1 VSTGTTYIPDPDGA
15 LTGLG
20 KMLTDGDQLSST
32 LATAFATIKAKEA
45 DKPWGTS
52 DPGKH
57 FEQIYTTGEG
67 GAQAVE
73 TNAPK
78 LAQEVVHG
86 AELAKQCIT
95 NVATLDGNNADAL
108 FRIDPA
114 VSAAMTAGNAN
125 RAQALGGGG

>member
-1 VSTGTTYIPDPDGA
+1 MSSETTYIPDPDGA
-15 LTGLG
+15 LTGIG
-20 KMLTDGDQLSST
+20 QMRATGDDLRST

-78 LAQEVVHG
+78 LADEVVHG
-86 AELAKQCIT
+86 AELAKQCVT
-95 NVATLDGNNADAL
+95 NATEIDANNAASL
-108 FRIDPA
+108 FQIDPA
-114 VSAAMTAGNAN
+114 VSAAMTAGNT
-125 RAQALGGGG
+125 RRSQALGGGG